1 MFVKSPGQAGPIEAN
16 TQAQPVNYQQ
26 QMLDG
31 LTKGERSLSEGGR
44 FSLYFKAEDKTH
56 LDALLDAAEK
66 VGQEAAKRWPDLTPN
81 LRLIHGNEVVVSL
94 LHSKDPMHIKIL
106 KGGIE

>member
-1 MFVKSPGQAGPIEAN
+1 MFVKSPGQSGPIDAN

-26 QMLDG
+26 EMLNG
-31 LTKGERSLSEGGR
+31 LSKGVQSLAEGGR
-44 FSLYFKAEDKTH
+44 FSLYFKAEDKAQ
-56 LDALLDAAEK
+56 LDALLDAAQK
-66 VGQEAAKRWPDLTPN
+66 VGQEAAKRWPEMTPN

-94 LHSKDPMHIKIL
+94 LHTKDPERIRML

>member
-1 MFVKSPGQAGPIEAN
+1 MFVKSPGQAGPIEPN

-26 QMLDG
+26 EMLDG
-31 LTKGERSLSEGGR
+31 LSKGVQSLAEGGR

-56 LDALLDAAEK
+56 LDALLDAAQK

-94 LHSKDPMHIKIL
+94 LHTKDPARIKML